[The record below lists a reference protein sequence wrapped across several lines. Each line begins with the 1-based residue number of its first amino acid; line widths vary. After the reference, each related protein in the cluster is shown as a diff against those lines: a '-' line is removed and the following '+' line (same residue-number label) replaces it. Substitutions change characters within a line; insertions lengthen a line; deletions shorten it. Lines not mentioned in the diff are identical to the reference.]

1 MYENTETSET
11 DSQLGKSPARESATA
26 ALAEIDD
33 ILGISPTQ
41 KKALGEIDKILAEAE
56 EKNKGYF
63 SKVADDLG
71 NIGKAWNS
79 GNFYSEGGWADIAKT
94 LVDRKVLGND
104 DSEKREKLYQNYK
117 LWREKNPSVE
127 NKTIVGD
134 VVNGVANLV
143 PLMVDQTVEAA
154 VPVAAAAAGGAAI
167 GAAGGGVGAIPAGI
181 AGAGLGYKAAS
192 ALSSWKIA
200 LADVYTSLRDEGYDD
215 ETAARLA
222 YKYSLVYAPLEY
234 AGKAVAPV
242 SRRVLGGKQVGDL
255 AGKVVGGKIENA
267 AARGIAKAAVD
278 TAITGTGESLIEG
291 AQDSVLEAA
300 KQDAK
305 GGGYDAAEI
314 AKAGVRGFESA
325 APAMYG
331 MAMLGIVPDRIA
343 ARAAQKAE
351 QFKADKQGLE
361 ASEKGYRD
369 SLSAAADVRAQA
381 QQQTEQ
387 AGASDAIGGN
397 VRYDDE
403 GNLVGVDAPKPPSEA
418 QKAQMEAEFKG
429 AVKLDQDGNVLEQAP
444 QGEVMS
450 EAARQSDEPLTVRI
464 DRAQDKMIE
473 LFNGSEEKKLSPE
486 DFARLDAAR
495 KEYLELSGED
505 TPEKIARA
513 DGMRKRV
520 HEWLDGILG
529 DIQPPFVDA
538 ETILP
543 PLLDAIEKQRDLNN
557 AMSVEGLGNID
568 FKWGSVGKFS
578 QKRNKFLDGWGI
590 AHVIQ
595 RREEEGLDGKAFV
608 ARIPYILNAG
618 EITKETTTPG
628 NEKVNITLGDSTV
641 VLRKADSG
649 NSWIITA
656 FRGKDAKGSGSEHNG
671 YVRRNPDF
679 SFDEGAFPYESQS
692 ENVSD
697 NQANN
702 LNAYVKPQKK
712 ADAPGGT
719 VSPDAVREAARI
731 SLEKIGSAVAA
742 VKSSAAA
749 SDREKGR
756 MRRNVL
762 RRISGNR
769 PLPKGVVLDKKTGK
783 LKGVVSMAEVRRYL
797 AGSLDVGARA
807 GLDAAKHKNWLGLYN
822 NMLEIIRLR
831 GGHINDM
838 TVVAHEVGH
847 HLERLMFDYKIDAAD
862 TPLKRELE
870 GFCLE
875 TFGEGY
881 PPQLRAREGWAEFV
895 SAWLNDPEYAKRQCP
910 IAFEAMRALELQ
922 FPKVAKVL
930 ENSRQ
935 MIENF
940 NQADAS
946 QRVQSNIKFPEDV
959 KVDSGLPVMQW
970 LRRAYDNAQYW
981 GADRLY
987 GLEKA
992 QKYVNDVN
1000 GWTDEKG
1007 EDFYLRARVLKGVAA
1022 ENSKWTLEE
1031 KQLDLQGNELGE
1043 SLADICAE
1051 KNTGC
1056 SREEFDAYLVA
1067 RRAVEYFRQH
1077 PDVSRDLC
1085 RAKFGSDYE
1094 TCSAVVGAADAKVK
1108 RQAEKLYKFNKNA
1121 LKMLLDG
1128 GVIDDGAFERLA
1140 KVAAY
1145 VPLRRIVEELD
1156 NAGGKISGGL
1166 KNPLKGFKGSDR
1178 EIISPIAQVAENEKY
1193 FREMAMRNLLFKKI
1207 VSALERTQRGGE
1219 FLSPYAES
1227 VQKVNVKYHD
1237 MAETLANSEFAHEI
1251 AAMDGLV
1258 QPSKTELVKWL
1269 ENWLRSDENFMP
1281 VIWKRMA
1288 MADDA
1293 KSVLTYFEN
1302 GKAKA
1307 FQVHDR
1313 VLFRA
1318 MQVMNES
1325 QAQLFS
1331 GLVGQIFKFGDWIA
1345 SKTASVQ
1352 RAGAVLSPNFS
1363 VGNPVRDLTA
1373 GFAYSRHSNPLEF
1386 FVYWLWYGLGSVA
1399 GAHKDLVADWR
1410 RSGGSFGSFYG
1421 NPDGKSYGRA
1431 FADSLGS
1438 AKRPVPERL
1447 KIAAKNELQNWREKP
1462 LGNLAVLPLRP
1473 IRGALW
1479 GLSKLGGLT
1488 EQAARVA
1495 EFRLA
1500 KKDYVKGEVKRLRRD
1515 ENFSRAGDLRLRE
1528 LAEQS
1533 WRKDSKARTRAAV
1546 DSRDITL
1553 DFESGG
1559 MASKFFNRYIPFF
1572 NATVLG
1578 SRKFWTE
1585 LIPVDIGAGLD
1596 FLESVDWRTLEYDA
1610 SLLENFAEKSKQQA
1624 KRSAVVAAKLAAVY
1638 SVAAVLQARS
1648 LGDEEDDL
1656 SDWERD
1662 RYFFFK
1668 IGGEIYRV
1676 PISPDLAL
1684 AFGAVK
1690 NAWKAAEGKPAQSN
1704 LLADLWD
1711 MIPSFLPPVEKALL
1725 EWTSGYSFFRKRPI
1739 ESAGM
1744 QNRLPSDRISAQTS
1758 ASSIALARWLSDV
1771 FAMEVSPQQLDNAVQ
1786 NLWAGSGRLFLSAVT
1801 DPVARR
1807 IEKIPEKPDF
1817 GAFSYPGLSAFKRN
1831 PVSPSKYV
1839 AKFAETARA
1848 AEQYVATAK
1857 NSARGKMP
1865 GRELDGEN
1873 LKKADWYA
1881 ARIHAIRRLNTQ
1893 LGDYNNLA
1901 AAVVYSD
1908 DPPAAKSEQL
1918 RKIAAAKNALAKRCF
1933 RDFNYEANHD

>member
-1 MYENTETSET
+1 MVIDPAETPLYASLKKEFKVRSPEFFYYADRLEKPSRKTIADGIDVKDFDNKAKNRVRISQRVQLQKRSWIVSRGQQDDADPAGVT
-11 DSQLGKSPARESATA
+11 DEVSVAKSRSGLELRRDIESVIGSSQ
-26 ALAEIDD
+26 
-33 ILGISPTQ
+33 
-41 KKALGEIDKILAEAE
+41 EAE
-56 EKNKGYF
+56 
-63 SKVADDLG
+63 
-71 NIGKAWNS
+71 
-79 GNFYSEGGWADIAKT
+79 
-94 LVDRKVLGND
+94 
-104 DSEKREKLYQNYK
+104 
-117 LWREKNPSVE
+117 
-127 NKTIVGD
+127 
-134 VVNGVANLV
+134 
-143 PLMVDQTVEAA
+143 
-154 VPVAAAAAGGAAI
+154 
-167 GAAGGGVGAIPAGI
+167 
-181 AGAGLGYKAAS
+181 
-192 ALSSWKIA
+192 
-200 LADVYTSLRDEGYDD
+200 
-215 ETAARLA
+215 
-222 YKYSLVYAPLEY
+222 
-234 AGKAVAPV
+234 
-242 SRRVLGGKQVGDL
+242 
-255 AGKVVGGKIENA
+255 
-267 AARGIAKAAVD
+267 
-278 TAITGTGESLIEG
+278 
-291 AQDSVLEAA
+291 
-300 KQDAK
+300 
-305 GGGYDAAEI
+305 
-314 AKAGVRGFESA
+314 
-325 APAMYG
+325 
-331 MAMLGIVPDRIA
+331 
-343 ARAAQKAE
+343 
-351 QFKADKQGLE
+351 
-361 ASEKGYRD
+361 
-369 SLSAAADVRAQA
+369 
-381 QQQTEQ
+381 
-387 AGASDAIGGN
+387 
-397 VRYDDE
+397 
-403 GNLVGVDAPKPPSEA
+403 
-418 QKAQMEAEFKG
+418 
-429 AVKLDQDGNVLEQAP
+429 
-444 QGEVMS
+444 
-450 EAARQSDEPLTVRI
+450 
-464 DRAQDKMIE
+464 
-473 LFNGSEEKKLSPE
+473 
-486 DFARLDAAR
+486 
-495 KEYLELSGED
+495 
-505 TPEKIARA
+505 
-513 DGMRKRV
+513 
-520 HEWLDGILG
+520 
-529 DIQPPFVDA
+529 FVDA
-538 ETILP
+538 EQGDHL
-543 PLLDAIEKQRDLNN
+543 R
-557 AMSVEGLGNID
+557 GLGKFAAPDNENIPESVRALS
-568 FKWGSVGKFS
+568 GSVAATSSLNETGFRK
-578 QKRNKFLDGWGI
+578 
-590 AHVIQ
+590 VIQ
-595 RREEEGLDGKAFV
+595 SV
-608 ARIPYILNAG
+608 
-618 EITKETTTPG
+618 
-628 NEKVNITLGDSTV
+628 
-641 VLRKADSG
+641 
-649 NSWIITA
+649 
-656 FRGKDAKGSGSEHNG
+656 
-671 YVRRNPDF
+671 
-679 SFDEGAFPYESQS
+679 
-692 ENVSD
+692 
-697 NQANN
+697 
-702 LNAYVKPQKK
+702 
-712 ADAPGGT
+712 
-719 VSPDAVREAARI
+719 
-731 SLEKIGSAVAA
+731 
-742 VKSSAAA
+742 
-749 SDREKGR
+749 
-756 MRRNVL
+756 
-762 RRISGNR
+762 
-769 PLPKGVVLDKKTGK
+769 
-783 LKGVVSMAEVRRYL
+783 
-797 AGSLDVGARA
+797 
-807 GLDAAKHKNWLGLYN
+807 
-822 NMLEIIRLR
+822 
-831 GGHINDM
+831 
-838 TVVAHEVGH
+838 
-847 HLERLMFDYKIDAAD
+847 
-862 TPLKRELE
+862 
-870 GFCLE
+870 
-875 TFGEGY
+875 Y

-910 IAFEAMRALELQ
+910 IAFESMRALELQ

-1007 EDFYLRARVLKGVAA
+1007 EDFYLRARVIKGVAA

-1043 SLADICAE
+1043 SLSDICAE

-1067 RRAVEYFRQH
+1067 RRAVEYFRQN

-1094 TCSAVVGAADAKVK
+1094 TCSAVVGSADAKVK

-1140 KVAAY
+1140 RVAAY

-1207 VSALERTQRGGE
+1207 VSAIERTQRGGE

-1237 MAETLANSEFAHEI
+1237 MAETLANSEFAYEI

-1258 QPSKTELVKWL
+1258 EPSRAELVKWL
-1269 ENWLRSDENFMP
+1269 EKWLRSDENFMP

-1386 FVYWLWYGLGSVA
+1386 FIYWLWYGLGSVA

-1421 NPDGKSYGRA
+1421 NPDGKGYGRA
-1431 FADSLGS
+1431 FADSLSS

-1447 KIAAKNELQNWREKP
+1447 KTAAKNELQNWREKP

-1500 KKDYVKGEVKRLRRD
+1500 KKDYVKGEIKRLKLD

-1533 WRKDSKARTRAAV
+1533 WRKDSKARTKAAV

-1578 SRKFWTE
+1578 ARKFWTE

-1610 SLLENFAEKSKQQA
+1610 GLLENFAEKSKQQA
-1624 KRSAVVAAKLAAVY
+1624 KRSAVVAVKLAAVY

-1676 PISPDLAL
+1676 PIFPDLAL

-1711 MIPSFLPPVEKALL
+1711 MIPSFLPPVEKAML
-1725 EWTSGYSFFRKRPI
+1725 EWTSGYSFFRQRPI

-1771 FAMEVSPQQLDNAVQ
+1771 YGLEVSPQQLDNAVQ

-1807 IEKIPEKPDF
+1807 IAKIPEKPDF

-1865 GRELDGEN
+1865 GRALDGEN

-1901 AAVVYSD
+1901 AAVVNSD
-1908 DPPAAKSEQL
+1908 DPPAAKFEQL
-1918 RKIAAAKNALAKRCF
+1918 RKIAAAKNTLAKRCF
-1933 RDFNYEANHD
+1933 HDFNYEANHD